1 MKKKVIGQKY
11 GVQITK
17 PWNQQ
22 MYAWNDLVAKI
33 IKIDLY
39 KKLEEFYKNNDI
51 DGMNQIAQSFG
62 AGYGQGYD
70 VDSIYDGIFEDLKD
84 VQNYQLN
91 EELEWLVSKN
101 LISKPKYE
109 FVGYD
114 K

>member
-1 MKKKVIGQKY
+1 MKKKLIKTKY
-11 GVQITK
+11 GIQITK

-22 MYAWNDLVAKI
+22 MYAWNDLVAKV

-51 DGMNQIAQSFG
+51 DGMNEIARSFG
-62 AGYGQGYD
+62 AGYGEGYD
-70 VDSIYDGIFEDLKD
+70 VDSIYDGIFEDLKAI
-84 VQNYQLN
+84 QNYQLN

-101 LISKPKYE
+101 LINKPKYE